1 MQQVV
6 NVCSAAGGKGYALW
20 VGSLCIAIVPGPD
33 DQLQGRIC
41 ALHSAKPIALL
52 VVDESGARSAPLG
65 RRARPVNR
73 RQREEGSS
81 PSVRDEILTTE
92 EVCTL
97 LKIKKATLYRH
108 TSQGTGPPFYKIG
121 KHNRW
126 KRSEV
131 MAWFDSHLD
140 ELSRSGR

>member
-1 MQQVV
+1 
-6 NVCSAAGGKGYALW
+6 
-20 VGSLCIAIVPGPD
+20 
-33 DQLQGRIC
+33 
-41 ALHSAKPIALL
+41 
-52 VVDESGARSAPLG
+52 
-65 RRARPVNR
+65 VNR
-73 RQREEGSS
+73 TQWEEAPTPS
-81 PSVRDEILTTE
+81 PRDEILTTE

-97 LKIKKATLYRH
+97 LKMRKATLYRR

-140 ELSRSGR
+140 ELSRSGP

>member
-1 MQQVV
+1 M
-6 NVCSAAGGKGYALW
+6 
-20 VGSLCIAIVPGPD
+20 SLT
-33 DQLQGRIC
+33 
-41 ALHSAKPIALL
+41 
-52 VVDESGARSAPLG
+52 
-65 RRARPVNR
+65 
-73 RQREEGSS
+73 QREERPS

-92 EVCTL
+92 EVCAL

-131 MAWFDSHLD
+131 LAWFDSHLD

>member
-1 MQQVV
+1 M
-6 NVCSAAGGKGYALW
+6 
-20 VGSLCIAIVPGPD
+20 
-33 DQLQGRIC
+33 
-41 ALHSAKPIALL
+41 
-52 VVDESGARSAPLG
+52 
-65 RRARPVNR
+65 NR

-81 PSVRDEILTTE
+81 PVLRDEILTTE
-92 EVCTL
+92 EVCIL

-131 MAWFDSHLD
+131 MAWFDAHLD

>member
-1 MQQVV
+1 VRAAISSWLATPV
-6 NVCSAAGGKGYALW
+6 GGGRRRSEISAAGEE
-20 VGSLCIAIVPGPD
+20 GSTGEP
-33 DQLQGRIC
+33 
-41 ALHSAKPIALL
+41 
-52 VVDESGARSAPLG
+52 
-65 RRARPVNR
+65 
-73 RQREEGSS
+73 QREERPS

-92 EVCTL
+92 EVCAL

-108 TSQGTGPPFYKIG
+108 TSQRTGPPFYKVG

-140 ELSRSGR
+140 ELSRSKR

>member
-1 MQQVV
+1 M
-6 NVCSAAGGKGYALW
+6 S
-20 VGSLCIAIVPGPD
+20 
-33 DQLQGRIC
+33 
-41 ALHSAKPIALL
+41 
-52 VVDESGARSAPLG
+52 
-65 RRARPVNR
+65 R

-92 EVCTL
+92 EVCAL

-108 TSQGTGPPFYKIG
+108 TSQRTGPPFYKIG

-131 MAWFDSHLD
+131 MDWFDSHLD
-140 ELSRSGR
+140 ELSRSGQ

>member
-1 MQQVV
+1 M
-6 NVCSAAGGKGYALW
+6 
-20 VGSLCIAIVPGPD
+20 
-33 DQLQGRIC
+33 
-41 ALHSAKPIALL
+41 
-52 VVDESGARSAPLG
+52 
-65 RRARPVNR
+65 NR

-81 PSVRDEILTTE
+81 PVVRDEILTTE

-131 MAWFDSHLD
+131 MAHGHGKVDHDAFMLV
-140 ELSRSGR
+140 RVPAA

>member
-1 MQQVV
+1 M
-6 NVCSAAGGKGYALW
+6 
-20 VGSLCIAIVPGPD
+20 

-41 ALHSAKPIALL
+41 ALHSVKPTVAL
-52 VVDESGARSAPLG
+52 GG
-65 RRARPVNR
+65 RRRSEISTAGEEGSTGEP
-73 RQREEGSS
+73 QTREEGSS
-81 PSVRDEILTTE
+81 PVVRDEILTTE

-131 MAWFDSHLD
+131 MAWFDAHLD

>member
-1 MQQVV
+1 LTERLEGSEEQLARYRLLSGQ
-6 NVCSAAGGKGYALW
+6 AG
-20 VGSLCIAIVPGPD
+20 V
-33 DQLQGRIC
+33 
-41 ALHSAKPIALL
+41 
-52 VVDESGARSAPLG
+52 RSAPWG
-65 RRARPVNR
+65 RRARPVSR
-73 RQREEGSS
+73 RQREEESGL
-81 PSVRDEILTTE
+81 SVQDEILTTD
-92 EVCTL
+92 EVCIL

-140 ELSRSGR
+140 ELCRSGR

>member
-1 MQQVV
+1 MVTRGGR
-6 NVCSAAGGKGYALW
+6 SRSEISTAG
-20 VGSLCIAIVPGPD
+20 
-33 DQLQGRIC
+33 
-41 ALHSAKPIALL
+41 
-52 VVDESGARSAPLG
+52 
-65 RRARPVNR
+65 
-73 RQREEGSS
+73 EEGSTGEPQRTGRGVES
-81 PSVRDEILTTE
+81 CGARRDLDDRGSLH
-92 EVCTL
+92 TL

-131 MAWFDSHLD
+131 MAWFDAHLD

>member
-1 MQQVV
+1 M
-6 NVCSAAGGKGYALW
+6 
-20 VGSLCIAIVPGPD
+20 
-33 DQLQGRIC
+33 
-41 ALHSAKPIALL
+41 
-52 VVDESGARSAPLG
+52 
-65 RRARPVNR
+65 NR
-73 RQREEGSS
+73 RPREEGSS

-126 KRSEV
+126 MRTEVSDSLPVEIRGRGERSV
-131 MAWFDSHLD
+131 A
-140 ELSRSGR
+140 

>member
-1 MQQVV
+1 MTGT
-6 NVCSAAGGKGYALW
+6 SGGSVHPAKPTVARG
-20 VGSLCIAIVPGPD
+20 
-33 DQLQGRIC
+33 GRI
-41 ALHSAKPIALL
+41 
-52 VVDESGARSAPLG
+52 RSEISTAG
-65 RRARPVNR
+65 EEARPVNR
-73 RQREEGSS
+73 RPREEGSS
-81 PSVRDEILTTE
+81 PSLRDEILTTD

-108 TSQGTGPPFYKIG
+108 TSQGIGPPFYKIG

-131 MAWFDSHLD
+131 MAWFDAHLD

>member
-1 MQQVV
+1 MVGRGGRV
-6 NVCSAAGGKGYALW
+6 WSEISTAG
-20 VGSLCIAIVPGPD
+20 
-33 DQLQGRIC
+33 
-41 ALHSAKPIALL
+41 
-52 VVDESGARSAPLG
+52 
-65 RRARPVNR
+65 
-73 RQREEGSS
+73 EEGSTGEPQATRRGAS

-92 EVCTL
+92 EVCIL

-131 MAWFDSHLD
+131 MAWFDAHLD
-140 ELSRSGR
+140 ELSRSVR

>member
-1 MQQVV
+1 M
-6 NVCSAAGGKGYALW
+6 
-20 VGSLCIAIVPGPD
+20 
-33 DQLQGRIC
+33 
-41 ALHSAKPIALL
+41 L
-52 VVDESGARSAPLG
+52 VVDEYHSEISTTGEEGST
-65 RRARPVNR
+65 VNR

-81 PSVRDEILTTE
+81 TSVRDEILTTE
-92 EVCTL
+92 EVCIL

-121 KHNRW
+121 KRNRW

-131 MAWFDSHLD
+131 MAWFDAHLD